1 MILFMKNTFK
11 RLHLKTT
18 FVLGG
23 ALLTSFLM
31 SGCSSFLSVNVTRFH
46 EVATLEQKAAFTG
59 DQKRYQ
65 FVDDVEKTN
74 DLEKKQ
80 YAKLLAVELQRL
92 GFSQDKKA
100 PYQLDFK
107 VTAPKSLMQTMQP
120 GMSPGFYGGV
130 GMGMGGRHSRS
141 YIGFNNYVPVTY
153 EIFRNTLELEL
164 YDAKTGKRVW
174 QAKAESDTTG
184 GTNIPGLMPY
194 LVKAALQGFP
204 GESGQ
209 TVRVEFDVTPKAG
222 DNLPSSQLA
231 PPAEKLEAA
240 PK

>member
-1 MILFMKNTFK
+1 MILFMKNLFI

-18 FVLGG
+18 FIWGG
-23 ALLTSFLM
+23 TLLASMVM
-31 SGCSSFLSVNVTRFH
+31 SGCSSLLSVNVTRFH
-46 EVATLEQKAAFTG
+46 EVTTLEQKAAFSG

-80 YAKLLAVELQRL
+80 YAKLVAAELQRL
-92 GFSQDKKA
+92 GFSLDKKA
-100 PYQLDFK
+100 LFQLDFK
-107 VTAPKSLMQTMQP
+107 VTAPKSIMQTMQP

-164 YDAKTGKRVW
+164 YDGKTGKRIW
-174 QAKAESDTTG
+174 QAKAESDSTG

-194 LVKAALQGFP
+194 LVKAAVQGFP

-222 DNLPSSQLA
+222 DNLPSSQLT
-231 PPAEKLEAA
+231 PPVEQLQTA